1 MRWRV
6 ALLQLAVIPG
16 DPEANRARASA
27 FLRRLPPGTDVV
39 ALPELWTTGY
49 GLDPLAERCEPED
62 GPTARLLADAARREG
77 IALVGGSVA
86 TAAGGRV
93 YNQVTAYNRMGERVG
108 RARKV
113 HLFRP
118 MGEDGRFAGGGAP
131 ELFALDGVP
140 CGAIVCYDLRF
151 PELARALTLAGL
163 RFLFVPAL
171 WPAERIAHWR
181 ALLVARAIENQ
192 CFVAGVNGA
201 GGAGAGAEAAAGRAG
216 GRSLLVD
223 PWGRVLAEG
232 GEGEEWVTA
241 AVELDAVEAVRR
253 ALPALADRV
262 PEAYVA
268 KGVGAGA
275 AQV

>member
-1 MRWRV
+1 MRWRI

-16 DPEANRARASA
+16 DPEANRARVSA

-49 GLDPLAERCEPED
+49 GLDPLAERCERED
-62 GPTARLLADAARREG
+62 GPTARLLAEAARREG
-77 IALVGGSVA
+77 VAVVGGSVP
-86 TAAGGRV
+86 TAAEGRV
-93 YNQVTAYNRMGERVG
+93 YNQVAAYDRKGERVG

-131 ELFALDGVP
+131 ELFTLDGVP

-192 CFVAGVNGA
+192 CFVAGVNAAPGPGA
-201 GGAGAGAEAAAGRAG
+201 VAAAGRPG
-216 GRSLLVD
+216 GHSLLVD
-223 PWGRVLAEG
+223 PWGRILAEG
-232 GEGEEWVTA
+232 GEGEEWVAA
-241 AVELDAVEAVRR
+241 AVELDAVEEVRR

>member
-1 MRWRV
+1 MRWRI
-6 ALLQLAVIPG
+6 ALLQLEVIPG
-16 DPEANRARASA
+16 DPEANRARVTSL
-27 FLRRLPPGTDVV
+27 LRRLPPGSDVV
-39 ALPELWTTGY
+39 ALPELWTTAY
-49 GLDPLAERCEPED
+49 GLDPLGERCEPED
-62 GPTARLLADAARREG
+62 GPTARLLADAARRAG
-77 IALVGGSVA
+77 AAIVGGSVA
-86 TAAGGRV
+86 TAAEGRV
-93 YNQVTAYNRMGERVG
+93 YNQVTVYNREGERVG

-118 MGEDGRFAGGGAP
+118 LGEDGRFAGGGAP
-131 ELFALDGVP
+131 EGFSLDGVP

-151 PELARALTLAGL
+151 PELSRALTLAGM

-201 GGAGAGAEAAAGRAG
+201 GAVGAAGRPG
-216 GRSLLVD
+216 GHSLLVD
-223 PWGRVLAEG
+223 PWGRILAEG
-232 GEGEEWVTA
+232 GEGEEWVAA
-241 AVELDAVEAVRR
+241 AVELDAVEEVRR

-262 PEAYVA
+262 PEAYVV